1 MKTMAE
7 LEAENS
13 EGFCNPVLTLE
24 QEAIIK
30 KMHDERKAYEAQH
43 MAIEEDEED
52 EEDEDDIEVDEEGEE
67 DEQDEEDSN

>member
-52 EEDEDDIEVDEEGEE
+52 EDDIEVDEEDEE

>member
-13 EGFCNPVLTLE
+13 EGFCNPVLTSE

-43 MAIEEDEED
+43 MAIKED
-52 EEDEDDIEVDEEGEE
+52 EEDEDDIEVDEEDEE
-67 DEQDEEDSN
+67 DEQDEEDGN